1 MDKPKKLKK
10 ALAKKLKTGEGKIA
24 PVKTRYQVGARN
36 KDGTPL
42 YIGKAAG
49 KAAGKVATQ
58 GYIGGI
64 ALGKAAKKASEKMN
78 KIKNK

>member
-49 KAAGKVATQ
+49 KVATQ